1 MELLEDYLN
10 IYAIFF
16 LIVFNVLLPRDAL

>member
-1 MELLEDYLN
+1 M

-16 LIVFNVLLPRDAL
+16 LISLMTTMNIAKY